1 MNFFLILV
9 IIGLIFIFLGYSNQL
24 KQFAEVKAP
33 SENTSTSTIKYVPRS
48 VYDDMVMTNL
58 V

>member
-24 KQFAEVKAP
+24 KQYSTVKP
-33 SENTSTSTIKYVPRS
+33 DESTSTTTIKYVPRT
-48 VYDDMVMTNL
+48 VYDDMVMTHL